1 MIAAKFGSWE
11 PGLLPLEA
19 MSDQRNYE
27 VLEAVANELGSPLLY
42 AKRQSR
48 VVHNTYH
55 LPAVQHTHLE
65 PHISISWMEG
75 ETLVVR
81 SSTQVPFHVTARST
95 KSANSGIQSQAR
107 RRLWQ

>member
-27 VLEAVANELGSPLLY
+27 VLEAVAHELGSLLLY

-48 VVHNTYH
+48 VVH
-55 LPAVQHTHLE
+55 
-65 PHISISWMEG
+65 
-75 ETLVVR
+75 
-81 SSTQVPFHVTARST
+81 
-95 KSANSGIQSQAR
+95 
-107 RRLWQ
+107 